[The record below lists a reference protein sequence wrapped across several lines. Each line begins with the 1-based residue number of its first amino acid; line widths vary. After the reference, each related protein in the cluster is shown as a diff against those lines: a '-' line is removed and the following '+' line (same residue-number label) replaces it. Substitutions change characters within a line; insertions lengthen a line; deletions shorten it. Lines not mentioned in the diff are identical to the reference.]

1 MRASFDIIIENPI
14 HITNKPVKTIGQIL
28 FEPLTSRDENCN
40 IILSHIEN
48 DYIEISLFR
57 LRFVVQNLMLNF
69 KEKDIIK
76 GQTVVLLTFH
86 GCNEMFTALY
96 FVALASIGC
105 RVFMPMYSETVE
117 FSNWIDL
124 THAEHIILPEGEV
137 MSLDSHEKEKSA
149 IKEIKNIAFS
159 RGVKIW
165 DNLSDFGLLEL
176 LRRTENELINF
187 QPVAD
192 EDLFTTTP
200 DDEVL
205 IVTTSGTSGR
215 SRLVVYTHKA
225 YYFNC
230 LSWEQ
235 AGFYKPDRLG
245 GTGFTPLFTHT
256 MGIRAFI
263 NALWTGVPVCLII
276 TEWFIEKPE
285 IVRYLLLK
293 MKPAHITGG
302 PAVYNAFIELFRIY
316 PELKS
321 GLSAH
326 FRTLI
331 SSGALYNPVTSK
343 EILDATGLLLHNAF
357 GTTETQQ
364 VSSTLLSSPSVFQE
378 GMIPLG
384 KPLPGVS
391 MGLIKTDSGIN
402 HYRLFLKS
410 VFGHKHCLAE
420 EDIAGEDYYDTGDI
434 VVFADKENLF
444 YSGRASQD
452 YFKDNFGV
460 KIPIHSLRDYYDELF
475 REIIHAEF
483 YPIINFPGISA
494 LLFICESNVPHGQVE
509 DSRILKRYAG
519 IVEGINNRLM
529 HTLETFEFQHRHVC
543 RIAILNQEPPLT
555 GKGSVSVKEI
565 AITFHDLIDRLSD
578 TRKDASG
585 IEITERLYQITDKY
599 TRFISPQIGSMMT
612 ALKINVSYHRGQKD
626 SLFSYIH
633 GKETEVLDLVGG
645 YGTNL
650 AGHNHPLICKAVTEF
665 VTSGKLAICNQTSI
679 QQTTGLLA
687 EKLNLMIG
695 TTTGRSFQVILA
707 NSGSEAVE
715 IALHH
720 AYFEWK
726 KRLEKFRDQQ
736 IQLYGN
742 EKELNV
748 AEIWKSNMDI
758 LEKAVIRV
766 IGLSQA
772 FHGHSTGARSMLGN
786 EKKRNSFRQ
795 LSHIE
800 PLFIDDRDIT
810 WHDKLDT
817 ILQES
822 MITIHKIIKNKSII
836 ERAPYKVSTI
846 IAAIAEPI
854 IGEGGVRV
862 VNREFLKQLAS
873 HEFPLISDEIQ
884 CGLGRSGNIPEYEL
898 AQYYL
903 FGKALGG
910 GLEKIAAVLIES
922 TRYCY
927 NFSENYVSTFGNG
940 ELAAD
945 VALTT
950 LKVIETEK
958 LSQRSAEAGTYLSE
972 QLSVIRDQYPSVIL
986 DIQGKGLMQAIY
998 FSHDC
1003 ANNSILLRI
1012 LFRTEKAG
1020 YLFAAWFLN
1029 RHQIRIFPT
1038 LSAPNT
1044 LRIEPSAYINKSET
1058 DRFCLALNELCQILM
1073 DGRIYDLFS
1082 FLMDDDPFLEKQED
1096 TSLLHHYNSNLE
1108 LPAEGAVKVAFIA
1121 HFVFPVK
1128 ELRMLEP
1135 DLERASDTGLRIFF
1149 KRMQLLLEL
1158 KPVQMIA
1165 TNLFNNKVHFSF
1177 YAIPLDS
1184 AELEYLHKSG
1194 KRRYVVS
1201 KIQEA
1206 VDIASANGAKVISLG
1221 GYTSILTN
1229 NGLSLAEPQGSRI
1242 ITGNT
1247 LTAASG
1253 LMHLGKIIRQRPEF
1267 NKPNTIAIIGST
1279 GNIGRIITRMIYE
1292 QDDICANLVLVSR
1305 SEKREIDLINGLMNN
1320 KNQKVGVRNSINL
1333 SEIKNADVIVICTNT
1348 NDPIIFPHHIAR
1360 DKPVLISDL
1369 SVPSAVSEEVKCL
1382 PNVSV
1387 LPFAAYV
1394 SLQEDQEVVISSYSP
1409 PGTVFCCA
1417 GEAILLALEPCD
1429 EPLKGKIMPEAV
1441 KTITKLAAK
1450 YGFFHSIESMKSYKA
1465 AKV

>member
-1 MRASFDIIIENPI
+1 MKASFDILLENPLLL
-14 HITNKPVKTIGQIL
+14 TDKPVKTIGQIL
-28 FEPLTSRDENCN
+28 FEPLTGRNENCN

-57 LRFVVQNLMLNF
+57 LRLVVLNLIRNF
-69 KEKDIIK
+69 KEKDIRK
-76 GQTVVLLTFH
+76 GQTVILLTFH

-96 FVALASIGC
+96 FIALASMGC
-105 RVFMPMYSETVE
+105 RVFMPMYYETVE
-117 FSNWIDL
+117 FSGWIDL
-124 THAEHIILPEGEV
+124 TQAAYIILPEGEV
-137 MSLDSHEKEKSA
+137 MSLDGHEKEKSA
-149 IKEIKNIAFS
+149 IKEIKDIAID

-165 DNLSDFGLLEL
+165 DNLSDFCLLEF
-176 LRRTENELINF
+176 LRRTESEWINF
-187 QPVAD
+187 QPVVI
-192 EDLFTTTP
+192 EDLFTAMP

-215 SRLVVYTHKA
+215 SRLLVYTHQA
-225 YYFNC
+225 FYFNC

-235 AGFYKPDRLG
+235 AGFYKSDRLG

-326 FRTLI
+326 FKTLV
-331 SSGALYNPVTSK
+331 SSGALYNPVTSQ
-343 EILDATGLLLHNAF
+343 EISDATGLHLHNAF

-364 VSSTLLSSPSVFQE
+364 VMSTLLNCPSVFLE
-378 GMIPLG
+378 DILPLG

-391 MGLIKTDSGIN
+391 IGLIKTDTGIN

-420 EDIAGEDYYDTGDI
+420 EDIVEDYCDTGDI
-434 VVFADKENLF
+434 VFFEDKENLF

-452 YFKDNFGV
+452 FFKDNFGV
-460 KIPIHSLRDYYDELF
+460 KIPIHSLQDYYGELF

-494 LLFICESNVPHGQVE
+494 LLFIGESNVPGGPVA

-529 HTLETFEFQHRHVC
+529 HSLETFEFQHRHVC
-543 RIAILNQEPPLT
+543 RIAILNQAPPLT

-565 AITFHDLIDRLSD
+565 ATTWHDLIDRLTD
-578 TRKDASG
+578 TRKDSSG

-599 TRFISPQIGSMMT
+599 TRFISPRIGSMMT
-612 ALKINVSYHRGQKD
+612 ALKINASYHRGRKD

-645 YGTNL
+645 YGTNFT
-650 AGHNHPLICKAVTEF
+650 GHNHPAICTALTEF
-665 VTSGKLAICNQTSI
+665 VASGQLAICNQGSI

-695 TTTGRSFQVILA
+695 SATGRSFQVILA
-707 NSGSEAVE
+707 NSGTEAVE

-720 AYFEWK
+720 ALFEWK

-736 IQLYGN
+736 IQVYGS
-742 EKELNV
+742 EKEVNV
-748 AEIWKSNMDI
+748 VEIWENNMDI
-758 LEKAVIRV
+758 LENAVVRV

-786 EKKRNSFRQ
+786 EKKRNSFLQ

-800 PLFIDDRDIT
+800 PLFIDDRDTT

-817 ILQES
+817 LLLES
-822 MITIHKIIKNKSII
+822 MITIQRIIRDKGYL
-836 ERAPYKVSTI
+836 ERVPYKVSTI
-846 IAAIAEPI
+846 IAAIAEPV
-854 IGEGGVRV
+854 IGEGGVRA
-862 VNREFLKQLAS
+862 VNREFLEQLAS
-873 HEFPLISDEIQ
+873 QEFPLISDEIQ
-884 CGLGRSGNIPEYEL
+884 CGLGRSGKIPEFEL
-898 AQYYL
+898 AHCFL

-910 GLEKIAAVLIES
+910 GLEKISAVMIDS

-927 NFSENYVSTFGNG
+927 DFSENYVSTFGNG
-940 ELAAD
+940 ELAAH

-950 LKVIETEK
+950 LQVIEAEK
-958 LSQRSAEAGTYLSE
+958 LSQRSMEAGIYLHDR
-972 QLSVIRDQYPSVIL
+972 LSAIRDQYPSVIL
-986 DIQGKGLMQAIY
+986 DIQGKGLMQSIY
-998 FSHDC
+998 FNPDC
-1003 ANNSILLRI
+1003 THNSILLRI
-1012 LFRTEKAG
+1012 IFQTEKAG

-1044 LRIEPSAYINKSET
+1044 LRIEPSAYFNRSET
-1058 DRFCLALNELCQILM
+1058 ERFCLALNELCHIIKNAL
-1073 DGRIYDLFS
+1073 IYDLFS
-1082 FLMDDDPFLEKQED
+1082 FLMDDDPFREKQE
-1096 TSLLHHYNSNLE
+1096 TSTVLDHYNSTLE
-1108 LPAEGAVKVAFIA
+1108 TPVEDAVKVAFIA
-1121 HFVFPVK
+1121 HFAFPTK

-1149 KRMQLLLEL
+1149 KRMQILLES
-1158 KPVQMIA
+1158 KPVLMIA
-1165 TNLFNNKVHFSF
+1165 THLFNKKVHFSF
-1177 YAIPLDS
+1177 YVIPLDS
-1184 AELEYLHKSG
+1184 SELEYLHKSG

-1221 GYTSILTN
+1221 GYNSILTN
-1229 NGLSLAEPQGSRI
+1229 NGLSLAEPPGSRI

-1253 LMHLGKIIRQRPEF
+1253 LMHLGKVIRQKQEF

-1279 GNIGRIITRMIYE
+1279 GNIGRIITQMLYE
-1292 QDDICANLVLVSR
+1292 QDDICANLLLISR
-1305 SEKREIDLINGLMNN
+1305 SEKREIDLLKGLLNN
-1320 KNQKVGVRNSINL
+1320 KNQKIGVRISINL

-1360 DKPVLISDL
+1360 DKPVIISDL

-1382 PNVSV
+1382 PNVTV

-1394 SLQEDQEVVISSYSP
+1394 SLPEDPEVVISSYSP

-1417 GEAILLALEPCD
+1417 GEPVLLALEPCN
-1429 EPLKGKIMPEAV
+1429 EPLKGKIMPGAV
-1441 KTITKLAAK
+1441 MAITKIAAK
-1450 YGFFHSIESMKSYKA
+1450 YGFFHTSESMKSYKT
-1465 AKV
+1465 AKA